1 MRLKGRLLV
10 TMVPIHMR
18 GVERVSVRIE
28 QVYVS
33 EMIEHAKQDVP
44 NECCGVLLGREGRV
58 TLLRR
63 CTNAEQSPF
72 RYSVAPRELLEI
84 DRQARENDWD
94 VLAIY
99 HSHTHTEAY
108 PSPTDVR
115 LAAYP
120 DAIYI
125 LVSLKEPEPVVRAF
139 HIRDGNVSE
148 EQIEILASEPAG

>member
-1 MRLKGRLLV
+1 
-10 TMVPIHMR
+10 
-18 GVERVSVRIE
+18 VSVSIE
-28 QVYVS
+28 EVYLR
-33 EMIEHAKQDVP
+33 EMIAHAREDVP
-44 NECCGVLLGREGRV
+44 NECCGVLLGRDGRV
-58 TLLRR
+58 SLLRR

-72 RYSVAPRELLEI
+72 RYSVAPKELLAI

-94 VLAIY
+94 VFAIY

-125 LVSLKEPEPVVRAF
+125 LVSLREPDRPVVRAF
-139 HIRDGNVSE
+139 HIRDGTITE
-148 EQIEILASEPAG
+148 EAIEALADETAPGL